1 MDAYMQFAFHAVC
14 KDAKAPETWYV
25 SLIESIPFY
34 GGPEEG
40 GWWGSDSIV
49 VAWKEFPDRE
59 QATAASQAVH
69 KLAAELGEQ
78 SRRAFGEQCLREL
91 EWLEARG
98 LDADFL
104 PEPDG
109 ESSFHVRVSQTLPE
123 NRFGDRHY
131 S

>member
-1 MDAYMQFAFHAVC
+1 MSHIRQAF
-14 KDAKAPETWYV
+14 ETICNEATESTNWYV
-25 SLIESIPFY
+25 SLVEKISYY

-40 GWWGSDSIV
+40 GWWGNDIELIAFQQYPSEEL
-49 VAWKEFPDRE
+49 AN
-59 QATAASQAVH
+59 A
-69 KLAAELGEQ
+69 AAEKIKTLAEELTTQAQAEYGQ
-78 SRRAFGEQCLREL
+78 HCLDSM

-109 ESSFHVRVSQTLPE
+109 PSEYSVRVTEGEPAQPSRGCRQ
-123 NRFGDRHY
+123 Y

>member
-1 MDAYMQFAFHAVC
+1 MYLRQAFETIIN
-14 KDAKAPETWYV
+14 DAKQPEVWYV
-25 SLIESIPFY
+25 TLVEHQPFY

-40 GWWGSDSIV
+40 GWWGEDREV
-49 VAWKEFPDRE
+49 VGYKEFPSE
-59 QATAASQAVH
+59 ELAEA
-69 KLAAELGEQ
+69 AAEAVRAFAKELEAQ
-78 SRRAFGEQCLREL
+78 SRRAFGEHCLREM

-109 ESSFHVRVSQTLPE
+109 ETKYSVVVSQDIPE
-123 NRFGDRHY
+123 SSRGCRQY